1 MNTILLRSGAEVEML
16 GVDEDSG
23 WPLIEIPG
31 IGLVAVDPVEIQE
44 GWNDRDD

>member
-31 IGLVAVDPVEIQE
+31 IGLVTVDPVEIQE
-44 GWNDRDD
+44 GWNDD